1 MQKPLLK
8 KYEHLRSI
16 VKDGGRVAIAFSG
29 GTDSSLLLSVAADVL
44 GGRAVGIMAGSVLQ
58 TAHEVREA
66 VRFAGRLGIQL
77 EQVDLN
83 PLSWPN
89 FSENSRDRCYI
100 CKKNM
105 YASFLAA
112 IPAGVGLMDGTNI
125 DDLSADRPGLR
136 AIRELLVRTPL
147 VEAGL
152 GKFEVRKLSK
162 ELGLVTWNLPSSSC
176 LATRI
181 SRGSKIT
188 LEKLALVEKG
198 ERYLVS
204 LGFSGCR
211 TRLVGNG
218 VVISFIKGDFNRLV
232 SDEMRFDIRN
242 FFENLNLPKVFLD
255 LSERQ
260 GIVPSSSDS
269 LDI

>member
-1 MQKPLLK
+1 M
-8 KYEHLRSI
+8 
-16 VKDGGRVAIAFSG
+16 AIAFSG
-29 GTDSSLLLSVAADVL
+29 GTDSSLLLSVAAEVL
-44 GGRAVGIMAGSVLQ
+44 GLGGSAMGIMAKSALQ

-66 VRFAGRLGIQL
+66 IRFAGHLGIQL
-77 EQVDLN
+77 EQVDLE

-89 FSENSRDRCYI
+89 FCKNSGDRCYI

-112 IPAGVGLMDGTNI
+112 IPTGIGLMDGTNI

-136 AIRELLVRTPL
+136 AISELSVKMPL

-152 GKFEVRKLSK
+152 NKTEVRTLSK

-188 LEKLALVEKG
+188 LEKLALVEKA
-198 ERYLVS
+198 EQFLVN
-204 LGFSGCR
+204 LGLFGCR
-211 TRLVGNG
+211 ARLVDNG
-218 VVISFIKGDFNRLV
+218 VVISLKKGDFNRIIN
-232 SDEMRFDIRN
+232 DEMRFEIKN
-242 FFENLNLPKVFLD
+242 FFANLNLPKVFLD
-255 LSERQ
+255 LSERE
-260 GIVPSSSDS
+260 GILASSSDG

>member
-1 MQKPLLK
+1 M
-8 KYEHLRSI
+8 
-16 VKDGGRVAIAFSG
+16 AIAFSG
-29 GTDSSLLLSVAADVL
+29 GTDSSLLLSVSAEVMGD
-44 GGRAVGIMAGSVLQ
+44 RAVGIMARSVLQ
-58 TAHEVREA
+58 TAPEVWEA

-77 EQVDLN
+77 EQVDFD

-89 FSENSRDRCYI
+89 FCENSRDRCYI

-105 YASFLAA
+105 YTSFLAA

-125 DDLSADRPGLR
+125 DDLSMDRPGLR

-152 GKFEVRKLSK
+152 SKSEVRTLSK
-162 ELGLVTWNLPSSSC
+162 ELGLVTWNLSSSSC

-181 SRGSKIT
+181 SRGSKIS
-188 LEKLALVEKG
+188 LEKLALVEKS

-211 TRLVGNG
+211 IRLVGNG
-218 VVISFIKGDFNRLV
+218 VVISLTKGDYNRIV
-232 SDEMRFDIRN
+232 SDEMRFEIRN

-260 GIVPSSSDS
+260 GIVPSSSDR

>member
-1 MQKPLLK
+1 M
-8 KYEHLRSI
+8 
-16 VKDGGRVAIAFSG
+16 AIAYSG
-29 GTDSSLLLSVAADVL
+29 GTDSSLLLSIADDVL
-44 GGRAVGIMAGSVLQ
+44 GGRVVGIMARSVLQ
-58 TAHEVREA
+58 AAHEVREA
-66 VRFAGRLGIQL
+66 VLFAGRRGIQL
-77 EQVDLN
+77 EQVDFD

-89 FSENSRDRCYI
+89 FCENSRDRCYI
-100 CKKNM
+100 CKKKM
-105 YASFLAA
+105 YASFLAT

-125 DDLSADRPGLR
+125 DDLSTDRPGLR

-152 GKFEVRKLSK
+152 SKFEVRTLSK

-188 LEKLALVEKG
+188 LEKLDLVEKG

-218 VVISFIKGDFNRLV
+218 VVITLTKGDFNRIV
-232 SDEMRFDIRN
+232 SDEMRFEIRN

-260 GIVPSSSDS
+260 GIVPSSSDR
-269 LDI
+269 LDIKGAFRHL